1 MKSHTKNFLISLAV
15 LLGFSLISFACGKQ
29 EEPREAPPSASVA
42 ETPSQNSSQASG
54 GEGSSSATPE
64 TDQSKAA
71 EPQPETPNA
80 PDGN

>member
-1 MKSHTKNFLISLAV
+1 MKSHTKKLLIFLAV
-15 LLGFSLISFACGKQ
+15 LFGFSLVSFACGKQ
-29 EEPREAPPSASVA
+29 EEPSETPPSASVA
-42 ETPSQNSSQASG
+42 ESQSQDSSQASVD
-54 GEGSSSATPE
+54 ESSSSATPE